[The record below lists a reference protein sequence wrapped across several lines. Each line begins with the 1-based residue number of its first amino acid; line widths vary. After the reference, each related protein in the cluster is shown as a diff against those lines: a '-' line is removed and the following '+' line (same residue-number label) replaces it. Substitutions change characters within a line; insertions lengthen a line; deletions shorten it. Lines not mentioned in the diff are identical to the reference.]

1 MSCPEESNTE
11 ATARHALILLR
22 INSQS
27 ETLERLHRA
36 IEREIRAASRAIQRA
51 SRDGDLVEAI
61 VGEEALAVEELLGL
75 AFVAAQSFITLIR
88 TELIAVNKS
97 HLLYLGSPLTFAS
110 DAKAYD
116 ALKIGSMLTG
126 AKCSEVEAINAI
138 ANYWKHSEE
147 WPVVQ
152 TFRRLPEEW
161 DLNAFQANHKR
172 TVQIVIALGLKP
184 DSDGNLRRAAK
195 ALGVADFEDLSP
207 LRDILKSWAT
217 ELLKKARVEFGVK
230 P

>member
-1 MSCPEESNTE
+1 MSWPKESNTE
-11 ATARHALILLR
+11 ATARHALSLLR

-36 IEREIRAASRAIQRA
+36 IEREIRAASRAIERA
-51 SRDGDLVEAI
+51 SRGGDLVEAI

-110 DAKAYD
+110 DAKAYG
-116 ALKIGSMLTG
+116 ALKIGSMLTA

-152 TFRRLPEEW
+152 SVGRLPEVW
-161 DLNAFQANHKR
+161 DLNAFQANKR
-172 TVQIVIALGLKP
+172 TAQIVIALGLKP
-184 DSDGNLRRAAK
+184 DSDGNLRRAAN
-195 ALGVADFEDLSP
+195 ALGVVDFEDLSP
-207 LRDILKSWAT
+207 LRDILKTWAT
-217 ELLKKARVEFGVK
+217 ELLKKARVEFGVR